1 MATDRIVGLS
11 PKVDLSLHSA
21 HSARSNAQSGSE
33 SSAETMHGR
42 ACEGPDS
49 PLGTVVRH
57 WDKAYSCYGSRQLL
71 CEQTDFVFAVRQRL
85 VSDENST
92 CQIPIRHDI
101 LSDGDVKV

>member
-1 MATDRIVGLS
+1 MILDFIGPLHWFPVATDRIVGLS

-71 CEQTDFVFAVRQRL
+71 CEQTDFDRTAGQCPVV
-85 VSDENST
+85 
-92 CQIPIRHDI
+92 
-101 LSDGDVKV
+101 